1 LGVPIKE
8 ITATSLSE
16 MQFNSVSATKSRT
29 AWSLTTVIKEN
40 SQVPLIESEESSKL
54 VILSK

>member
-1 LGVPIKE
+1 
-8 ITATSLSE
+8 

-29 AWSLTTVIKEN
+29 AWSPTTVIKED

>member
-1 LGVPIKE
+1 LDVPIKE

-16 MQFNSVSATKSRT
+16 MQFNSASATKSRT
-29 AWSLTTVIKEN
+29 VWSPTTVIKEN